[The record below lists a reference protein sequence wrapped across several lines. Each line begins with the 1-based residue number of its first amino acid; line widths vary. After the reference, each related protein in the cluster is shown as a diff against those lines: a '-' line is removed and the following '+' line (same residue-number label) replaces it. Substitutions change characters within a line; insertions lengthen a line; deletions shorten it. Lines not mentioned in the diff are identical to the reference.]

1 MIETLICVCFKSKLK
16 LMIDSSQ
23 FITYMESKVLGL
35 QRWCSLHIDVPKT
48 VFSDVD
54 NKCWSAA

>member
-1 MIETLICVCFKSKLK
+1 
-16 LMIDSSQ
+16 
-23 FITYMESKVLGL
+23 MESKVLGL